1 MNFAFLIH
9 PLGNETDRILAYIR
23 EVDLPKSFGWDM
35 ARLFPRHARRDD
47 SR

>member
-35 ARLFPRHARRDD
+35 ASFFHDMT